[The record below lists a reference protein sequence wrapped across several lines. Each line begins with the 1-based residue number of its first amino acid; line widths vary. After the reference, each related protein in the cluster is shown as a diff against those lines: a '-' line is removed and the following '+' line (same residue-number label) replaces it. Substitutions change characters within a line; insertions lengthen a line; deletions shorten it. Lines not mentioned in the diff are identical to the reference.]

1 MFRLSRTFE
10 GVRLTAL
17 HFRLERRPSFHYTEF
32 MNKRP
37 PAKKPQAKIQTVKK
51 QIPVKKVAPDRIEE
65 LVKKHLGNI
74 GEAENAFKS
83 ASALLEKHKTKY
95 PELEQYIEHV
105 SASDRSIQILEDN
118 KYPRQAHYIFKILLT
133 GVEPAYQ
140 VAHPGEK
147 DHTNV
152 DRSECVTLCIGELAR
167 VCAYPPQIVLKS
179 QDPLFH
185 GDIESEMGY
194 HKPRT
199 YSGVAPER
207 CLKISTANLS
217 ACRCLSND
225 DISNSIRAIAAIN
238 PPSTTG
244 GSLFGLVG
252 NSSGAA
258 AGTAGSPAAPAPAAV
273 LLRYCLDHLRNDQML
288 TPSSLARSF
297 ANTPPACNRC
307 TAATFKFSSTFFRA
321 LLLGIG

>member
-51 QIPVKKVAPDRIEE
+51 QIPVKKIAPDRIEE

-105 SASDRSIQILEDN
+105 SASDRSIQILEDI
-118 KYPRQAHYIFKILLT
+118 KDPRRAHYIFKILLT

-152 DRSECVTLCIGELAR
+152 DRAAWISTFEEALAKAI
-167 VCAYPPQIVLKS
+167 VQIVLSRQAEQAS
-179 QDPLFH
+179 QA
-185 GDIESEMGY
+185 
-194 HKPRT
+194 
-199 YSGVAPER
+199 V
-207 CLKISTANLS
+207 
-217 ACRCLSND
+217 
-225 DISNSIRAIAAIN
+225 
-238 PPSTTG
+238 
-244 GSLFGLVG
+244 
-252 NSSGAA
+252 
-258 AGTAGSPAAPAPAAV
+258 GSP
-273 LLRYCLDHLRNDQML
+273 
-288 TPSSLARSF
+288 
-297 ANTPPACNRC
+297 
-307 TAATFKFSSTFFRA
+307 KE
-321 LLLGIG
+321 

>member
-51 QIPVKKVAPDRIEE
+51 QIPVKKIAPDRIEE

-105 SASDRSIQILEDN
+105 SPSDRSIQMLDDV
-118 KYPRQAHYIFKILLT
+118 KDPRRSHYIFKILVT

-140 VAHPGEK
+140 IAHPGEK
-147 DHTNV
+147 DHTDV
-152 DRSECVTLCIGELAR
+152 DRA
-167 VCAYPPQIVLKS
+167 AW
-179 QDPLFH
+179 
-185 GDIESEMGY
+185 
-194 HKPRT
+194 
-199 YSGVAPER
+199 
-207 CLKISTANLS
+207 ISTFEEAL
-217 ACRCLSND
+217 AK
-225 DISNSIRAIAAIN
+225 AIVHI
-238 PPSTTG
+238 
-244 GSLFGLVG
+244 
-252 NSSGAA
+252 
-258 AGTAGSPAAPAPAAV
+258 V
-273 LLRYCLDHLRNDQML
+273 LLRQAEQASQAVGD
-288 TPSSLARSF
+288 P
-297 ANTPPACNRC
+297 
-307 TAATFKFSSTFFRA
+307 KE
-321 LLLGIG
+321 